1 VNALVVGCTRKGLN
15 AQSIEYEPEPSP
27 RARDDAVCVSRL
39 PFDRIDDNQHG
50 RDCRD
55 VLAMRDVRRGVER
68 QTPRDKSVPN
78 LRLIQETTPMSDQ
91 KPPRHPVV
99 VHICPVCHSPQTR
112 IQRKLNGEPH
122 GATNYVCSR
131 AGECV
136 LGIDLAKVDT
146 WVAV

>member
-1 VNALVVGCTRKGLN
+1 
-15 AQSIEYEPEPSP
+15 
-27 RARDDAVCVSRL
+27 VSCL
-39 PFDRIDDNQHG
+39 SVDGTDDNEQG
-50 RDCRD
+50 SDCVD
-55 VLAMRDVRRGVER
+55 VLAMHQVRRGVER
-68 QTPRDKSVPN
+68 QASGDKSVHSF
-78 LRLIQETTPMSDQ
+78 RLIQETTSMSGP
-91 KPPRHPVV
+91 KPTRHPVV
-99 VHICPVCHSPQTR
+99 LHICPVCHSPQTR